1 MKHGLQQSEEVYVKQ
16 PPLCH
21 QQLIGL
27 LDRPIAFHRCFVTL
41 TGSITAALMLSQALY
56 WQQRTK
62 DDAGWWYKT
71 RDEWIEETG
80 MSRREQ
86 EGARKRLKE
95 LVILHEQLRGV
106 PATLWYRVD
115 EIRLLELL
123 AKPAEKAASDP
134 VPVGT
139 KPPNW
144 MGENVPTRRAKTA
157 QLDGTKPPNMLARF
171 APTFKGT
178 ETTTETTTEITTTT
192 PNPSSSHARSAEP
205 EPARGGGGGDS
216 AQNPNPERQEPAGNH
231 ENAAQEP
238 NEEKT
243 VFQEVTP
250 SAPTTEGRSNTAT
263 ENPKTVVQE
272 ERIDGQPVEL
282 IYPAKLT
289 NVEYEDIA
297 AQVNPLPPDIA
308 QQMLDVIASRMQ
320 SGQIRTNP
328 AALLRGVI
336 RKYQVD
342 PDAFDPSSG
351 FQIADARRRRVEAA
365 ARLEAAQQAS
375 IRQFQ
380 EATPR
385 RLSEVGRASLA
396 AMLNTLRGG

>member
-1 MKHGLQQSEEVYVKQ
+1 MKQ

-62 DDAGWWYKT
+62 DDAGWWYKS
-71 RDEWIEETG
+71 RDEWTEETG

-123 AKPAEKAASDP
+123 AKPAEKATSDP

-157 QLDGTKPPNMLARF
+157 QLDGTKPPNMSARF

-192 PNPSSSHARSAEP
+192 PNPSSSNGRSAEP
-205 EPARGGGGGDS
+205 EPARGGGSGDS
-216 AQNPNPERQEPAGNH
+216 AQNPNPERPESAGNH
-231 ENAAQEP
+231 GNTAQEP
-238 NEEKT
+238 NEKKT
-243 VFQEVTP
+243 VSQRAVQP
-250 SAPTTEGRSNTAT
+250 DPTTGTACNTAT
-263 ENPKTVVQE
+263 ENPKTVSRRE
-272 ERIDGQPVEL
+272 EGDGQLPEL
-282 IYPAKLT
+282 IYPASLT
-289 NVEYEDIA
+289 ATEQQDIA
-297 AQVNPLPPDIA
+297 AQLQPLSSDIA
-308 QQMLDVIASRMQ
+308 QQMLDVVEVKIKA
-320 SGQIRTNP
+320 GQVKTNP

-351 FQIADARRRRVEAA
+351 FQIADARRRRAEAA
-365 ARLEAAQQAS
+365 ARLEAARQAS
-375 IRQFQ
+375 IRRSPVMP
-380 EATPR
+380 ER
-385 RLSEVGRASLA
+385 RLSEVGRASIA